1 MAGKGGGQSSHA
13 RSPKQEREIAKRMG
27 GSVTRGSGSGNEKG
41 DVRVYRV
48 CRIEAKTTKNKSF
61 SVTREMI
68 EKIETAA
75 MCNGELP
82 ALVIE
87 FNEGG
92 RKACEV
98 AVVPI
103 WCLDLITQYS
113 ETK

>member
-1 MAGKGGGQSSHA
+1 MAGKGGGQSSHT
-13 RSPKQEREIAKRMG
+13 RSPRQEREIAKRVG
-27 GSVTRGSGSGNEKG
+27 GAVTRGSGSGNEKG

-61 SVTREMI
+61 SVTREMVG
-68 EKIETAA
+68 KIENAA

-87 FNEGG
+87 FNEEG
-92 RKACEV
+92 RKVCEV
-98 AVVPI
+98 AVVPM
-103 WCLDLITQYS
+103 WCLELITQFK